1 MSRRLRAS
9 VGERAQ
15 AAPRPPKGA
24 GLVARSAEQ
33 KVFHDL
39 SNHLYAA
46 RLCSD
51 ALKGDPACL
60 AAQAEAITML
70 AAAIDD
76 AMAKLTE
83 LRAALSIE
91 GNQAGRATSRS
102 VASRRS
108 KSTGL
113 VR

>member
-1 MSRRLRAS
+1 MSRRLGGS
-9 VGERAQ
+9 VGKRAP
-15 AAPRPPKGA
+15 AATARREKG
-24 GLVARSAEQ
+24 GLVAPSAER
-33 KVFHDL
+33 KIFHDL

-46 RLCSD
+46 RLCSN

-60 AAQAEAITML
+60 AAQANTISLLDGAIDEAIIMLTEL
-70 AAAIDD
+70 AAA
-76 AMAKLTE
+76 
-83 LRAALSIE
+83 LSMK
-91 GNQAGRATSRS
+91 GHQAGRATSRS